1 MKLRRT
7 IFWSHLVTGVIAGIV
22 IFLLS
27 VTGTLLMYE
36 RQITE
41 LAEQQFHVQPRNGQ
55 SRLSAD
61 KLAGLAGVKVD
72 GRLSLVFEND
82 PTAPVVIRKGRSVQ
96 TLINPY
102 TGELLGDGATATGD
116 FFHWLTV
123 FHRWFAITGDNRE
136 TAHSIVSAA
145 NLVFLFIV
153 VSGIYLWL
161 PKIWKWPFFRKNL
174 LFIRR
179 PASLKGRD
187 YNWHHVFGF
196 WALIPLLA
204 MVITGAVISYPWAA
218 DIVYSAFGA
227 ERPTGPPGL
236 TPSAPP
242 ATIQVEA
249 ADRISLDE
257 TLRIA
262 SQYDDDWT
270 YMEMKP
276 GSSTVTFVIDTG
288 TGGEPTKRSDLIVN
302 RADGSILKTTT
313 FSDKPVATRLRS
325 YIRYLHTGEALGFVG
340 QTLFGLAS
348 LGGCLLV
355 YTGLA
360 LAYRRLIQPELKR
373 RFQFETS

>member
-1 MKLRRT
+1 MKLRPI
-7 IFWSHLVTGVIAGIV
+7 IFWLHLVAGVTAGVV

-36 RQITE
+36 RQITG
-41 LAEQQFHVQPRNGQ
+41 LAEQQFHVQPPNGQ
-55 SRLSAD
+55 SPLSAD
-61 KLAGLAGVKVD
+61 SLAELAGVKVD

-96 TLINPY
+96 ALMNPY

-123 FHRWFAITGDNRE
+123 FHRWFAMTDDSRE

-145 NLVFLFIV
+145 NLIFLFIL

-161 PKIWKWPFFRKNL
+161 PKIWKWPLFRKNL

-187 YNWHHVFGF
+187 YNWHHVLGF

-227 ERPTGPPGL
+227 ERPTGPPGRL
-236 TPSAPP
+236 AAAPR
-242 ATIQVEA
+242 AAIQVEI
-249 ADRISLDE
+249 ADRISLHE
-257 TLRIA
+257 TQRIA
-262 SQYDDDWT
+262 SQFDDDWT
-270 YMEMKP
+270 YMELKP

-288 TGGEPTKRSDLIVN
+288 TGGEPTKRTDLAIG
-302 RADGSILKTTT
+302 RADGTVLKTTT
-313 FSDKPVATRLRS
+313 FADKPIATRLRS

-348 LGGCLLV
+348 LGACLLV

-360 LAYRRLIQPELKR
+360 LAYRRLIQPKLKR
-373 RFQFETS
+373 RLLQNTT